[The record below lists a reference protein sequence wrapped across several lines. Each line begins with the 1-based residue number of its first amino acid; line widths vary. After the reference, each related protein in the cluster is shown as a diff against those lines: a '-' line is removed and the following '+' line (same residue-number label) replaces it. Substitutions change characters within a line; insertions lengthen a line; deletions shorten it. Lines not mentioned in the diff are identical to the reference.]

1 LQGAKGAEDRVE
13 QEQEDQGAIVI
24 KMELSIAGP
33 VPLSADVMEP
43 VEEWQ

>member
-13 QEQEDQGAIVI
+13 QEQEDERALAVEV
-24 KMELSIAGP
+24 ELAIAGP
-33 VPLSADVMEP
+33 VALTADVVKP